1 MCWFDLGSPIGC
13 YNLDLS
19 RPYDRAVGCALLHLA
34 ANHKALSITD
44 AVFHP
49 PGSSGGGGGGGV
61 AEPLTLV
68 QALLPV
74 RKDVEK
80 EKQHIPLVAFASQQA
95 AVNALSQVEEDDDFL
110 STAPRSVSLSHAI

>member
-19 RPYDRAVGCALLHLA
+19 RPYDRAVGFALLHLS
-34 ANHKALSITD
+34 ANHKALNITD
-44 AVFHP
+44 AVYHP
-49 PGSSGGGGGGGV
+49 TGGAGGTGV
-61 AEPLTLV
+61 PLTLV

-95 AVNALSQVEEDDDFL
+95 AVNALSQVRNL
-110 STAPRSVSLSHAI
+110 L

>member
-19 RPYDRAVGCALLHLA
+19 RPYDRAVGFALLHLS
-34 ANHKALSITD
+34 ANHKALNITD
-44 AVFHP
+44 AIYHP
-49 PGSSGGGGGGGV
+49 PGGGAGV
-61 AEPLTLV
+61 PLTLV

-95 AVNALSQVEEDDDFL
+95 AVNALSQVQKL
-110 STAPRSVSLSHAI
+110 L